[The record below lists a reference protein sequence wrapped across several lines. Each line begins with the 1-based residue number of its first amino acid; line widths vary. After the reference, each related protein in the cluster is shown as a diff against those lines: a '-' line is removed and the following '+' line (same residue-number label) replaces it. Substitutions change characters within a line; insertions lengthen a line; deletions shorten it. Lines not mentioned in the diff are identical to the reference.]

1 MKPCYVFGPWVNVDP
16 IPDTPGVIIANA
28 VRWHREAPDPSAR
41 AEAWYWTGDPGE
53 PSIPGEDRG
62 WYGCFGA
69 SADSVR
75 LTGQYGTSD
84 EAKAKLDA
92 CIGAAGHLFAE
103 YLQAVQERA
112 DRNEKRVAEL
122 ELRLAEEEHGSS
134 QLIDQRDR
142 AEGMADKLA
151 EHLAAG
157 RDIGE
162 HSSDN
167 NPWQNA
173 LDLPDLVPTTPAT
186 SALVRRATDADTPV
200 GDDRAP
206 DRYMASG
213 RETIDEVRDV
223 CRYLARLWLGYRYSE
238 NDAQD
243 KLGDS
248 LFALHC
254 LLTAYIYRSRAGRK
268 GPAEQDHAKTD
279 WYVQM
284 TLHTLS
290 THMDEEGHRLSSA
303 GRDYS
308 DPRAKR
314 PGFQLYGSPGVLPPV
329 AWDDLS
335 KALTPYEMGLLMM
348 PITDRA

>member
-1 MKPCYVFGPWVNVDP
+1 MRPCYVFGPWVHVDP

-75 LTGQYGTSD
+75 VTGQYGTGD
-84 EAKAKLDA
+84 DAKAKLDVLIRA
-92 CIGAAGHLFAE
+92 EGHLFAE
-103 YLQAVQERA
+103 YLQAVHERA

-142 AEGMADKLA
+142 AEDMADKLA
-151 EHLAAG
+151 ERLAAG

-186 SALVRRATDADTPV
+186 SIMARRTTDADTPV

-213 RETIDEVRDV
+213 RETIDEVRDICHALV
-223 CRYLARLWLGYRYSE
+223 GTSERAAR
-238 NDAQD
+238 A
-243 KLGDS
+243 
-248 LFALHC
+248 LFAAHC
-254 LLTAYIYRSRAGRK
+254 LLTAYVYESRAGRK
-268 GPAEQDHAKTD
+268 GEAEQDHAKAR
-279 WYVQM
+279 WYLQM
-284 TLHTLS
+284 AAHVMGLAK
-290 THMDEEGHRLSSA
+290 DRQPVE
-303 GRDYS
+303 
-308 DPRAKR
+308 DPRSKR
-314 PGFQLYGSPGVLPPV
+314 PTFESYKRQRAMVSLSAVRVWHGYDVR
-329 AWDDLS
+329 DLLG
-335 KALTPYEMGLLMM
+335 AIMFGLA
-348 PITDRA
+348 D